1 MSTED
6 NELLASDWNNRVN
19 ARRTGNSGGRL
30 GWVKAENLDED
41 RGVPGAGLPLL
52 LLIRVLEEP
61 GEVRVLAR
69 SSRGT

>member
-6 NELLASDWNNRVN
+6 KELLASDWNNRVN

-30 GWVKAENLDED
+30 GWAKAENLDED
-41 RGVPGAGLPLL
+41 RGVAGAGLPLL

-61 GEVRVLAR
+61 GDVLVLAR